1 MISTSLVMSGR
12 GNRASFHRV
21 QGTGVWETVPGLR
34 LIETMR
40 PVHKEELLGAC
51 QGYGWDPKLSVP
63 LWGLQVERRHL
74 ACSAE
79 GLLWQQCKVSL
90 GKRMVTAKSRIRK
103 PLSRPERTRLQ
114 QDSRSGRE
122 ANWGPFFRILDK

>member
-1 MISTSLVMSGR
+1 MLPFTEY
-12 GNRASFHRV
+12 RAW
-21 QGTGVWETVPGLR
+21 GCGETVPGLK
-34 LIETMR
+34 LIEMMR
-40 PVHKEELLGAC
+40 PVHREELLGAC

-74 ACSAE
+74 TCSAE
-79 GLLWQQCKVSL
+79 SLLWQQCKVSL

-114 QDSRSGRE
+114 RDSRSGRE
-122 ANWGPFFRILDK
+122 ANWGPFF